1 MKIAKRKGVKIFQS
15 VEYEE
20 FYRILKRNLSKR
32 HGVSPT
38 HTLKELKRLR
48 SLFPEQLK
56 LFSAKL
62 DNKMIAGVLN
72 FLINERVVLAF
83 YISHDEEYK
92 DYRPLNFLF
101 YKIFEWAIYSKYK
114 IYDFGTFTLNQEP
127 NMGLGRYKENFG
139 ASGVFRDSIEMK
151 LLLIMSLKNL
161 GRESLIYGFGHVMA
175 RFITFLLLPF
185 IPMFLLLKN
194 MERFLWLMRL

>member
-1 MKIAKRKGVKIFQS
+1 MSLRDNIKSNLIQFRSSHIRGLKIAKRKGVKIFQS

-20 FYRILKRNLSKR
+20 FYKILERNLSKR

-38 HTLKELKRLR
+38 HTLKELKKAKKP
-48 SLFPEQLK
+48 FPEQLK

-101 YKIFEWAIYSKYK
+101 IKF
-114 IYDFGTFTLNQEP
+114 LNGQYIQNIRFMILAP
-127 NMGLGRYKENFG
+127 
-139 ASGVFRDSIEMK
+139 
-151 LLLIMSLKNL
+151 LLLTKN
-161 GRESLIYGFGHVMA
+161 RTWV
-175 RFITFLLLPF
+175 
-185 IPMFLLLKN
+185 
-194 MERFLWLMRL
+194 